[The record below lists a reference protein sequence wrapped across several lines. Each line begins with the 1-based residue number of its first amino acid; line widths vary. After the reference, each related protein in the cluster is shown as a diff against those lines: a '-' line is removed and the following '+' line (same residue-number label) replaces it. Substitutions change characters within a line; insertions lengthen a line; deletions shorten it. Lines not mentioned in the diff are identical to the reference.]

1 MHLDLKLTGT
11 LLFMESTATW
21 VITIG
26 VLAGIIIF
34 DLSLAIIRRNKP
46 TTIFESA
53 FWTVIYIGT
62 AIAFGALLPHWTSQQ
77 SQKEFFAGWLTEYA
91 LSVDNI
97 FVFIILLTHLKVQ
110 KEKQQLV
117 LLLGIML
124 TIGIRGLLIPLGAAL
139 ISRFSSIFF
148 LFGAFLIYTA
158 YTLAK
163 ENEDEEW
170 KEGRVV
176 ASLKARGLSIFS
188 IALIALGLT
197 NLVFSLDSIPAIFGL
212 TKDAYIVT
220 TANVFALMGLRQLYF
235 LLEGLL
241 ARLIFLSKGL
251 SFILAFIGLK
261 MIMEAF
267 HGIGI
272 HELAGVH
279 IPEVSLEV
287 SLGVIVASLAITTVA
302 SLTAT
307 RKDGTAIV

>member
-1 MHLDLKLTGT
+1 
-11 LLFMESTATW
+11 MESTMTW
-21 VITIG
+21 LVTIG
-26 VLAGIIIF
+26 ILATVIIF
-34 DLSLAIIRRNKP
+34 DLAIAVLRRNKV
-46 TTIFESA
+46 TSLGEAA
-53 FWTVIYIGT
+53 FWTTFYIGT
-62 AIAFGALLPHWTSQQ
+62 AIVFGALLPPWSGENG
-77 SQKEFFAGWLTEYA
+77 QKEFFAGWLTEYA

-110 KEKQQLV
+110 KERQQLV

-124 TIGIRGLLIPLGAAL
+124 TIAIRGLLIPLGAAL

-148 LFGAFLIYTA
+148 VFGAFLIYTA
-158 YTLAK
+158 YSLAK
-163 ENEDEEW
+163 ENEDDEF

-176 ASLKARGLSIFS
+176 STLKARGMSIFS

-212 TKDAYIVT
+212 TKDPYIVT

-241 ARLIFLSKGL
+241 SRLIFLSKGL
-251 SFILAFIGLK
+251 SFILAFIGIK

-272 HELAGVH
+272 NDIAAIH
-279 IPEVSLEV
+279 IPDVSLEI
-287 SLGVIVASLAITTVA
+287 SLGVIVATLIITTVA

-307 RKDGTAIV
+307 RKDGTAIL

>member
-1 MHLDLKLTGT
+1 
-11 LLFMESTATW
+11 MESTATW
-21 VITIG
+21 IITIG
-26 VLAGIIIF
+26 VLAAVIIF
-34 DLSLAIIRRNKP
+34 DLAIALLRRNKE
-46 TTIFESA
+46 TSIVEAA
-53 FWTVIYIGT
+53 FWTVFYIAT
-62 AIAFGALLPHWTSQQ
+62 ALIFGALLPHWS
-77 SQKEFFAGWLTEYA
+77 SASGQKEFFAGWLTEYA

-163 ENEDEEW
+163 ENEDEEF

-176 ASLKARGLSIFS
+176 ASLKARGMSIFS

-212 TKDAYIVT
+212 TKDPYIVT

-241 ARLIFLSKGL
+241 SRLIFLSKGL
-251 SFILAFIGLK
+251 SFILAFIGIK

-272 HELAGVH
+272 DEIGNVH
-279 IPEVSLEV
+279 IPEVSLEF
-287 SLGVIVASLAITTVA
+287 SLGVIIASLLITTVA

-307 RKDGTAIV
+307 RRDGSAIL

>member
-1 MHLDLKLTGT
+1 
-11 LLFMESTATW
+11 MESTTTW
-21 VITIG
+21 LITIG
-26 VLAGIIIF
+26 ILTTVIIV
-34 DLSLAIIRRNKP
+34 DLVIAVIRRNKP
-46 TTIFESA
+46 TTIVEA
-53 FWTVIYIGT
+53 TLWTVFYIGT
-62 AIAFGALLPHWTSQQ
+62 AVAFGALLPNWS
-77 SQKEFFAGWLTEYA
+77 SAGGQKEFFAGWLTEYA

-97 FVFIILLTHLKVQ
+97 FVFIILLTQLKVQ
-110 KEKQQLV
+110 KERQQLV

-124 TIGIRGLLIPLGAAL
+124 TIAIRGLLIPLGSAL

-158 YTLAK
+158 YKLAK
-163 ENEDEEW
+163 ENGEE
-170 KEGRVV
+170 EYRDGRVV
-176 ASLKARGLSIFS
+176 TSLKGRGMSIFS

-212 TKDAYIVT
+212 TKDPYIVT

-251 SFILAFIGLK
+251 SFILGFIGVK

-267 HGIGI
+267 HGVGI
-272 HELAGVH
+272 DEIAGIS

-287 SLGVIVASLAITTVA
+287 SLGVIVASLLITMVA

-307 RKDGTAIV
+307 RKDGSEII